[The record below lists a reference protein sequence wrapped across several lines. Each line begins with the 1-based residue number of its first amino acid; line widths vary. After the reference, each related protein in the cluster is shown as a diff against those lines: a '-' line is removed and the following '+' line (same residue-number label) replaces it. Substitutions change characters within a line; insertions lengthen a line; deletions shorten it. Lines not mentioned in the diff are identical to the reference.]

1 MAFRLLAV
9 LVAEVGVPKGQLVG
23 ESGKD
28 GMYVKEDPVEVP
40 DLMATTLKK
49 CCVSFEKV
57 YISNIG
63 GPIIADRR
71 PLNFRG

>member
-1 MAFRLLAV
+1 M
-9 LVAEVGVPKGQLVG
+9 
-23 ESGKD
+23 
-28 GMYVKEDPVEVP
+28 KEHPVEVP

-63 GPIIADRR
+63 RPIRIAERR